1 MKAAFHAEMFKHRS
15 TRSTLGLLAAMVALL
30 LLVVLL
36 HGLGLAT
43 ENFADGPQQLSNL
56 FGWSGVFVPLFAG
69 LLGALSITAEV
80 RYGTIRPTLLVN
92 PVRSQ
97 VLSAKIWASML
108 IGCVLGLVAGL
119 LVAGVGTAALNS
131 RDIAVR
137 LSGGD
142 YARIVLGSAVAAGIW
157 GAIGV
162 AVGAVIRG
170 QVPALIGLV
179 VWLLF
184 IENLLVGDIA
194 GVGAI
199 GRYLPG
205 AAAKAISGQTAT
217 SLLSPTAGAFVLIAY
232 AVAAIVVGS
241 IVVDRTDFA

>member
-56 FGWSGVFVPLFAG
+56 FGWSGVFGPLFAG

-119 LVAGVGTAALNS
+119 LVAGVGTAGLNS
-131 RDIAVR
+131 RKIAVR

-205 AAAKAISGQTAT
+205 AASKAISGQTAT

-241 IVVDRTDFA
+241 VVVDRTDFA

>member
-1 MKAAFHAEMFKHRS
+1 MKAAFRAELFKQRS
-15 TRSTLGLLAAMVALL
+15 TRSALGLLAAMVALL

-43 ENFADGPQQLSNL
+43 ENFADGSQQLSTL
-56 FGWSGVFVPLFAG
+56 FGWSGVFGPLFAA

-97 VLSAKIWASML
+97 VLIAKTWASML
-108 IGCVLGLVAGL
+108 IGCVFGLVAGL

-131 RDIAVR
+131 RDIAVQ

-142 YARIVLGSAVAAGIW
+142 YARIVLGSAVAAGMW

-162 AVGAVIRG
+162 AVGAVIRS
-170 QVPALIGLV
+170 QVPALVGLV

-205 AAAKAISGQTAT
+205 AAGKAISGQTAT
-217 SLLSPTAGAFVLIAY
+217 SLLSPAAGAAVLVAY
-232 AVAAIVVGS
+232 AAAAIVFGL
-241 IVVDRTDFA
+241 IAVDRTDFA

>member
-56 FGWSGVFVPLFAG
+56 FGWSGVFGPLFAG

-92 PVRSQ
+92 PVRSR

-194 GVGAI
+194 GVAAI

>member
-1 MKAAFHAEMFKHRS
+1 MKEAFRAELFKYRS
-15 TRSTLGLLAAMVALL
+15 TRSALGLLAAMVALL

-43 ENFADGPQQLSNL
+43 ENFADGAQQLSTL
-56 FGWSGVFVPLFAG
+56 FGWSGVFGPLFAG

-92 PVRSQ
+92 PVRRQ
-97 VLSAKIWASML
+97 VLIAKTWASML
-108 IGCVLGLVAGL
+108 IGCVFGLVAGW

-131 RDIAVR
+131 RDIAVQ

-162 AVGAVIRG
+162 AVGAVVRS
-170 QVPALIGLV
+170 QVPALVGLV

-205 AAAKAISGQTAT
+205 AASKSISGQTAT
-217 SLLSPTAGAFVLIAY
+217 SLLSPTAAAAVLIAY
-232 AVAAIVVGS
+232 AVAATVVGS
-241 IVVDRTDFA
+241 IAVDRKDFA